1 MIWSLRGGVYGQVG
15 SHVPL
20 RVELVHKRDSESVLA
35 VKIQLIAGTVL
46 LVMHKFAIQK
56 SALHGLL
63 GLHGEPARKIV
74 SEIES
79 EDATD
84 KQMTRNV
91 QEVQL
96 KNQNASFHVAEK

>member
-1 MIWSLRGGVYGQVG
+1 M
-15 SHVPL
+15 
-20 RVELVHKRDSESVLA
+20 ELVHKRDCESVKA
-35 VKIQLIAGTVL
+35 VTIQLIAGTVL

-63 GLHGEPARKIV
+63 GLHGEPARQIV

-96 KNQNASFHVAEK
+96 KNQNVWIHVAKK

>member
-1 MIWSLRGGVYGQVG
+1 M
-15 SHVPL
+15 
-20 RVELVHKRDSESVLA
+20 ELVHKRDCESVKA
-35 VKIQLIAGTVL
+35 VTIQLIAGTVL
-46 LVMHKFAIQK
+46 LVKHKFAIQK
-56 SALHGLL
+56 SALYGLL
-63 GLHGEPARKIV
+63 GLHGKPARKIV

-96 KNQNASFHVAEK
+96 KNQNVWIHVAKK